1 MMNAV
6 TLALGAAQLAIISGT
21 SYQGGGSVGGAS
33 SAPSMPTIEVGQR
46 RSSVDLATSQGAA
59 GELAYFRGAK
69 GTGGPENFTPAFMGA
84 KYRNEGGPTAGYTV
98 GEQGPELFVPSVPGT
113 IVPNDEIQQTPQN
126 VNISINAI
134 DSQGVE
140 QVLVEQRGNIIGM
153 IRDAANN
160 IGEDFYEEI
169 ETAVYTP
176 SSAGARLY

>member
-1 MMNAV
+1 M
-6 TLALGAAQLAIISGT
+6 
-21 SYQGGGSVGGAS
+21 
-33 SAPSMPTIEVGQR
+33 
-46 RSSVDLATSQGAA
+46 
-59 GELAYFRGAK
+59 
-69 GTGGPENFTPAFMGA
+69 GGPENFTPAFMGA